1 MLQINTRTTLLQP
14 EADTQP
20 IAVSA
25 EVSPSSW
32 PNLHAADT
40 HVVSAT
46 SHNIRRLT
54 VLRLLRNPSVAA
66 GGALLSL
73 IIIAAALAPVLYPG
87 DPLSMVAPTRMPTL
101 TPIEVATTP
110 IRSDTRAPWNR

>member
-40 HVVSAT
+40 HVIST
-46 SHNIRRLT
+46 DSRPLRRLT
-54 VLRLLRNPSVAA
+54 LLRLVRNPSVAA

-73 IIIAAALAPVLYPG
+73 IIMAAALAPWLYP
-87 DPLSMVAPTRMPTL
+87 
-101 TPIEVATTP
+101 
-110 IRSDTRAPWNR
+110 

>member
-32 PNLHAADT
+32 PNRHAADT
-40 HVVSAT
+40 HVISTDSQPV
-46 SHNIRRLT
+46 RRLT
-54 VLRLLRNPSVAA
+54 LLRLVRNPSVAA

-73 IIIAAALAPVLYPG
+73 IIAAAVLAPWLYPD
-87 DPLSMVAPTRMPTL
+87 DPLSMVARPLLWPGQNAAF
-101 TPIEVATTP
+101 P
-110 IRSDTRAPWNR
+110 